1 MRHKAKKNIEKN
13 MAVDNSHQEFH
24 ELDSQTAEEAA
35 RCIAAET
42 QENAASRNAREK
54 FDKNLLV
61 DSTLREGELGQEKVR
76 YLRLYAE
83 FDNYKK
89 RVARDKEELI
99 KYGNES
105 LLYELL
111 PVI

>member
-1 MRHKAKKNIEKN
+1 MRHKAKKKIEEN
-13 MAVDNSHQEFH
+13 MTEDNSHQEFH
-24 ELDSQTAEEAA
+24 EPDSSAVGGQDEAV

-42 QENAASRNAREK
+42 PESAASRDARENLE
-54 FDKNLLV
+54 KNL
-61 DSTLREGELGQEKVR
+61 EEELGQEKDR

-89 RVARDKEELI
+89 RIARDKEELI

-105 LLYELL
+105 LLYEL
-111 PVI
+111 